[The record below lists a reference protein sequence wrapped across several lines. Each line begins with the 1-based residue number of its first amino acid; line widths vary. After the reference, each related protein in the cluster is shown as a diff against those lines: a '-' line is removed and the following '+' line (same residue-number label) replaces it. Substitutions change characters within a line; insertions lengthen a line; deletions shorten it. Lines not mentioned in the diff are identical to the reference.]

1 MSNQVPVKEMSKV
14 RPVHKSR
21 HLLATNSQLRQE
33 LNSLLTKQDVR
44 LYQLLK
50 NCAKRTCTTNK
61 WRWFRVLTSLELSLG
76 QVSQW
81 LVGGGGKGGGGET
94 ARLDL
99 ARLIVVECNFG
110 LWTADSIKFLMALV
124 EGKFWHGSNQKVDA
138 NFCNVERR
146 FCGCEQRV
154 ATLWFN

>member
-1 MSNQVPVKEMSKV
+1 M
-14 RPVHKSR
+14 
-21 HLLATNSQLRQE
+21 
-33 LNSLLTKQDVR
+33 
-44 LYQLLK
+44 
-50 NCAKRTCTTNK
+50 
-61 WRWFRVLTSLELSLG
+61 
-76 QVSQW
+76 
-81 LVGGGGKGGGGET
+81 VGGGGKGGGGET

-124 EGKFWHGSNQKVDA
+124 KGKFWHGSNQKVDA